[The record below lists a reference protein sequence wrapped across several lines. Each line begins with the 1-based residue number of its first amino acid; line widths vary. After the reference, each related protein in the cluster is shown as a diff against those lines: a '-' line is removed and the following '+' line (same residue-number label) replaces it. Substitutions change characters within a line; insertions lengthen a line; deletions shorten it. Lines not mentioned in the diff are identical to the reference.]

1 MGIDKKRNWLKEMFS
16 DSGGYISSKRGLGAF
31 MVAYALF
38 LSALVFMINKE
49 LSGNILTFLLA
60 LITAGTTLLGISI
73 LEKKDK

>member
-1 MGIDKKRNWLKEMFS
+1 MGVDKERNWLKEMFS

-31 MVAYALF
+31 IIAFALIF
-38 LSALVFMINKE
+38 SFIVFVINKE

-60 LITAGTTLLGISI
+60 LVTAGTTLLGISI